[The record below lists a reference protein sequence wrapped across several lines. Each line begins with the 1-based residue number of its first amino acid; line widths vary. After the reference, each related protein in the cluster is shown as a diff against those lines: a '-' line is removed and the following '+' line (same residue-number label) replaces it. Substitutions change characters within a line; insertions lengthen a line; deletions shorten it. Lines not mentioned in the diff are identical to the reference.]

1 MSCAHSASKPSASS
15 SAWVWAFL
23 PFIWALLALSSLKR
37 LLRRPTPTHQGS
49 TRRRNALLVSN
60 YLIAIRT
67 PVQPSTGPSDDVAD
81 DWDPSEPGDPWS
93 AYLADDHII
102 EACRHHLA
110 RCFQRDPGR
119 HDHP

>member
-1 MSCAHSASKPSASS
+1 MS
-15 SAWVWAFL
+15 
-23 PFIWALLALSSLKR
+23 LSSLKR